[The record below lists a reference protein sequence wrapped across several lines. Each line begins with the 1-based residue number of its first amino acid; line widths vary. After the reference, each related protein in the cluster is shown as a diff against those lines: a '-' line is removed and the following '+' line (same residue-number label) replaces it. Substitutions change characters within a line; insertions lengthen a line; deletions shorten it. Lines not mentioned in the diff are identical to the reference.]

1 LWDELIKSQRI
12 DLGPVKASKLMAARY
27 PGLVPIFDSQVSELL
42 GVTVNDPW
50 WKPIRKLVLE
60 VKPILDKLELKRD
73 DIQVTTLR
81 KLDVVLWMKAK
92 ERNSNAINE
101 EEK

>member
-1 LWDELIKSQRI
+1 MA
-12 DLGPVKASKLMAARY
+12 VKY

-42 GVTVNDPW
+42 AVTINDPW
-50 WKPIRKLVLE
+50 WKPMLELVLE

-81 KLDVVLWMKAK
+81 KLDVMLWMEAK
-92 ERNSNAINE
+92 KRSKTVWSISRS
-101 EEK
+101 